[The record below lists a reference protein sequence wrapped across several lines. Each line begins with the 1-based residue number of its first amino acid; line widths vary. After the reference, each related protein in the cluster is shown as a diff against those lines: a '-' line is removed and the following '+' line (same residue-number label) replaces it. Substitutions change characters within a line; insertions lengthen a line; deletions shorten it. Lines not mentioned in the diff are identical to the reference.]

1 MYNAA
6 RVLTCLVGV
15 GHGFSLR
22 TLGDNSPNNQ
32 FTESKDLLQ
41 ATQRPASLQSSG
53 RVRSQATFEPLRRL
67 SVLLLTMSPMA
78 MFNPSGQGLFSLPG
92 ISILGCSH
100 RATHVRAS
108 VDEEAVLSLPV
119 AEQDC
124 WRPTMDDVDRIS
136 WGKPA
141 KKKGTGSRGCP
152 HRLNDEERGL
162 YDIGRNKGFV
172 EIGGSGW
179 RRARS
184 GWPLVNTY
192 RSWCDA
198 RSKPAIYLFKDKEGN
213 DDLCVDLS
221 PLRTPLK
228 FKEAAEFCLS
238 IAPGGVIEAEGGT
251 DPDHFLSLV
260 DEFRDDPIHRLP
272 GFTVSWTLQRS
283 DAKVVAK
290 HLAETFGTGER
301 KGRRKS
307 EGLPNIKPGKSRR
320 HGGYGIER

>member
-1 MYNAA
+1 MVA
-6 RVLTCLVGV
+6 V
-15 GHGFSLR
+15 GHGFSMCTRIDGQL
-22 TLGDNSPNNQ
+22 
-32 FTESKDLLQ
+32 TESQESHQ
-41 ATQRPASLQSSG
+41 ATHRSAAAQSNGLVNYQGSFIRLWKLSMVLLTKSPVATFSPSSPGAFTFPGKSIFSCSG
-53 RVRSQATFEPLRRL
+53 RSAPVY
-67 SVLLLTMSPMA
+67 
-78 MFNPSGQGLFSLPG
+78 
-92 ISILGCSH
+92 
-100 RATHVRAS
+100 AS
-108 VDEEAVLSLPV
+108 VGGEVTEAVPV
-119 AEQDC
+119 AEMDC

-162 YDIGRNKGFV
+162 YDIARNKGFV

-184 GWPLVNTY
+184 GKPLVNTY

-198 RSKPAIYLFKDKEGN
+198 RAHPAIYLFKDAEGI

-228 FKEAAEFCLS
+228 FGEAAAFCLNL
-238 IAPGGVIEAEGGT
+238 APGGVVEAEGELST
-251 DPDHFLSLV
+251 DHFASLV
-260 DEFRDDPIHRLP
+260 DAFRDDPLHTLP
-272 GFTVSWTLQRS
+272 GYTVSWRVERAI
-283 DAKVVAK
+283 AKILAK
-290 HLAETFGTGER
+290 SLAEKFGTPEG
-301 KGRRKS
+301 KGRKKS